1 MSILQSTAAQ
11 KCLTPGRVIL
21 VSNSNHHNALGV
33 ILKVGTLDSKFTAK
47 TKDPLEMNF
56 VVLLICDKTYEVK
69 RMYAED
75 EINKNKNE
83 KIDQNVIADPT
94 AVGMTDENN
103 VGVHALKT
111 SAGADQGVDIYLP
124 PDESGQIVEDI
135 TALCIEEIFD
145 YSVSVDAAKI
155 IDNHKKRMI
164 PRFRWVNDIF
174 CLHILYPVI
183 FSIEG

>member
-21 VSNSNHHNALGV
+21 VSNSNHRNALGV
-33 ILKVGTLDSKFTAK
+33 ILKVGTLDSKFTPK

-75 EINKNKNE
+75 EINRNKNE
-83 KIDQNVIADPT
+83 KNSPGDTTADPA
-94 AVGMTDENN
+94 AVGMAENN
-103 VGVHALKT
+103 MGIHALT
-111 SAGADQGVDIYLP
+111 ASEVDQGVDIYLP

-145 YSVSVDAAKI
+145 YSVTVDAMKI

-164 PRFRWVNDIF
+164 PRFRWVLIF
-174 CLHILYPVI
+174 VFFFFTSCDRAN
-183 FSIEG
+183 SKS